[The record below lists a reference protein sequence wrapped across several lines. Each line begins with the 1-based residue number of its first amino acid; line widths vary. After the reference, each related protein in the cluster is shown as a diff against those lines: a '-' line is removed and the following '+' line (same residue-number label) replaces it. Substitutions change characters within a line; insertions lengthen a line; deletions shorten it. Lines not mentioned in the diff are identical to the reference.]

1 MNYLLIISCSQRKIR
16 TEGPVPAIQRYDG
29 PLYRMLRKHPF
40 KDAPIDIAIL
50 SAHYG
55 LLLCNEPI
63 SDYDQKMTLDRA
75 SDPDFQYQVQNRL
88 NLFRKL
94 RKYDQVFINLGKTYM
109 HALENYNWGL
119 ISTLEANGG
128 IGQRT
133 SQVKA
138 WIDRIYAERKE
149 HN

>member
-1 MNYLLIISCSQRKIR
+1 MNYLLIISCSQRKIK
-16 TEGPVPAIQRYDG
+16 TELPVPAIRRYDG

-50 SAHYG
+50 SARYG

-63 SDYDQKMTLDRA
+63 PDYDQKMTTERA

-109 HALENYNWGL
+109 HALENYDWGRIL
-119 ISTLEANGG
+119 TLEATGG

-138 WIDRIYAERKE
+138 WIDRIYQA
-149 HN
+149 